1 LEKALDEE
9 RRKVKPKLPVLP
21 IPIPDF
27 LDMEA
32 YLLEIEDRAEALL
45 DQIRSMGG
53 GFLSLYDLT
62 ADKSWVEVVRVFMML
77 LFLAQQDEIDL
88 HQDEDETDII
98 VRVKESVEDE

>member
-1 LEKALDEE
+1 MTRLGAW
-9 RRKVKPKLPVLP
+9 
-21 IPIPDF
+21 
-27 LDMEA
+27 A
-32 YLLEIEDRAEALL
+32 
-45 DQIRSMGG
+45 G

-77 LFLAQQDEIDL
+77 LFLAQRDEIDL